1 MKFTKRLLS
10 LLLSL
15 LLAFS
20 LSGCK
25 TSTEQGKSGQTSQKT
40 GQKQSKTEEQ
50 KQFDK
55 FLDRQVKET
64 LSQNTLNLHY
74 QLKDPEKYGIKQEKV
89 SIGHI
94 SPGQDKKAL
103 KENKK
108 TAEELSGFKRS
119 SLTGKQKLTYDI
131 LEDYLSMLIEESQYP
146 LYDNIIG
153 EVSGIQSNL
162 PVTLAE
168 YQFYREKD
176 IQDYLTLLSQVTG
189 YLQEA
194 GEYLKAQS
202 KAGLYVTDGAADT
215 AAKQIDDFLKES
227 GEKNILSATFKERVN
242 DFSGISKEQK
252 TTYNKQN
259 KKLLKQSVYPA
270 FRSFKKTIL
279 SLKGTGKNS
288 GGVCNLKN
296 GKKYYRLVLKE
307 QTGTNKTVSQLL
319 SSVTGRLQSLVKQM
333 VNLIQ
338 GDESLQKKFYNFD
351 PVLTSPK
358 KVLADLEKKAK
369 TDYPPL
375 KKVHYKIKYVP
386 KALEDTLSPAFYMIP
401 PIDDETE
408 NTIYINKGS
417 TDKSGIYNTLA
428 HEGYP
433 GHLYQNNYFL
443 STDPDDIRLI
453 MDFPGYSEGWASY
466 VEMHAFDY
474 APYDKSVAKLKR
486 INDEINMA
494 IGSAVD
500 INVNYRGWTLDQIK
514 DMLEDMGYG
523 SSAADQLYRLV
534 SSEPGYYLKYY
545 SGALEFQELR
555 NKASKELGK
564 KFQTKEFH
572 KVILENGPSNFLQ
585 VRKAVEAYI
594 EENK

>member
-10 LLLSL
+10 LLFSL
-15 LLAFS
+15 LLAVS

-25 TSTEQGKSGQTSQKT
+25 TSTEQGGSGQTSQKT
-40 GQKQSKTEEQ
+40 GQEQAKTKEQ
-50 KQFDK
+50 KQFDD
-55 FLDRQVKET
+55 FLGRQVKES
-64 LSQNTLNLHY
+64 LSENTLNLHY

-94 SPGQDKKAL
+94 SHGQDKKAL

-108 TAEELSGFKRS
+108 TAEELSEFKRS
-119 SLTGKQKLTYDI
+119 SLTEKQKLTYDI
-131 LEDYLSMLIEESQYP
+131 LEDYLGMLIEESQYP
-146 LYDNIIG
+146 LYANIIG
-153 EVSGIQSNL
+153 EISGIQSNL

-176 IQDYLTLLSQVTG
+176 IEDYLTLLSQVTG

-194 GEYLKAQS
+194 GEYL
-202 KAGLYVTDGAADT
+202 T

-242 DFSGISKEQK
+242 AVSGLSKEQK
-252 TTYNKQN
+252 TIYKKQN
-259 KKLLKQSVYPA
+259 KKLLNQSVYPA

-279 SLKGTGKNS
+279 SLKGNGKNS

-319 SSVTGRLQSLVKQM
+319 SSVTDRLQSSVKQM

-338 GDESLQKKFYNFD
+338 SDESLQKKFYNFD

-428 HEGYP
+428 HEAYP

-443 STDPDDIRLI
+443 NTDPDDIRLI

-474 APYDKSVAKLKR
+474 VPYDKSVAKLKR

-500 INVNYRGWTLDQIK
+500 INVNYWGWTLDQIK
-514 DMLEDMGYG
+514 DMLKEMGYG
-523 SSAADQLYRLV
+523 SSAADRLFRLV

-545 SGALEFQELR
+545 AGALEFQELR

>member
-1 MKFTKRLLS
+1 M
-10 LLLSL
+10 
-15 LLAFS
+15 
-20 LSGCK
+20 
-25 TSTEQGKSGQTSQKT
+25 
-40 GQKQSKTEEQ
+40 
-50 KQFDK
+50 
-55 FLDRQVKET
+55 
-64 LSQNTLNLHY
+64 
-74 QLKDPEKYGIKQEKV
+74 
-89 SIGHI
+89 
-94 SPGQDKKAL
+94 
-103 KENKK
+103 
-108 TAEELSGFKRS
+108 
-119 SLTGKQKLTYDI
+119 
-131 LEDYLSMLIEESQYP
+131 
-146 LYDNIIG
+146 
-153 EVSGIQSNL
+153 
-162 PVTLAE
+162 
-168 YQFYREKD
+168 
-176 IQDYLTLLSQVTG
+176 
-189 YLQEA
+189 
-194 GEYLKAQS
+194 
-202 KAGLYVTDGAADT
+202 
-215 AAKQIDDFLKES
+215 
-227 GEKNILSATFKERVN
+227 
-242 DFSGISKEQK
+242 
-252 TTYNKQN
+252 
-259 KKLLKQSVYPA
+259 
-270 FRSFKKTIL
+270 
-279 SLKGTGKNS
+279 
-288 GGVCNLKN
+288 
-296 GKKYYRLVLKE
+296 
-307 QTGTNKTVSQLL
+307 
-319 SSVTGRLQSLVKQM
+319 
-333 VNLIQ
+333 
-338 GDESLQKKFYNFD
+338 
-351 PVLTSPK
+351 TSPK

-369 TDYPPL
+369 IDYPPL

-514 DMLEDMGYG
+514 DMLKEMGYG